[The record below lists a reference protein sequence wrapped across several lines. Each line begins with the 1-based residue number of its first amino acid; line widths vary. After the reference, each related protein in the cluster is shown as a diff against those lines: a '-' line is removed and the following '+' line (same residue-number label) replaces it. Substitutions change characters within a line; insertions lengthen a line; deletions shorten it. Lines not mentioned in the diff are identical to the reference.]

1 MEENTPKQGVM
12 AILER
17 DFSEILEVCRILK
30 AEGGDPRI
38 CYLQIGDKLVRDDH
52 GLGLNA

>member
-1 MEENTPKQGVM
+1 MEENTPRQGVM

-17 DFSEILEVCRILK
+17 DFPEILEVCRILK
-30 AEGGDPRI
+30 EGGGDPRI